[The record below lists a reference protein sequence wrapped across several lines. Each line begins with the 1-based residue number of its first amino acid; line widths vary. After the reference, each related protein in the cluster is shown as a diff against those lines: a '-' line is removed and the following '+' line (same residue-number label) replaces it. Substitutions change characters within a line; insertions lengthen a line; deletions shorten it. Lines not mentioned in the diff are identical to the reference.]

1 MIYKHFRFL
10 CTIRI
15 LLLAATMFFF
25 FYLILRTSLYAVTS
39 ITGLFILIQIVSL
52 ILYVEKTNRD
62 LRRFLEA
69 IKFED
74 FSQTFTISGL
84 GTSFGELKQ
93 AFNDVLQKFYQTRA
107 EKEEHY
113 RYLQTVV
120 QHIGIG
126 LISYQQDGK
135 VELINNAA
143 KKLLRVPRLKNI
155 HSLESFSKE
164 LVVSLLKI
172 RPGQKALVKVEDN
185 DEVLYLALY
194 ATEFS
199 MRGQKYTMVSVQN
212 IQSELEEKEME
223 AWQNL
228 IRVLTHEIMNSVT
241 PIASLAST
249 AKDLLIQI
257 PEDREDSK
265 KIPSTAIDDV
275 SSAVQTIERRSQGL
289 LRFVDSYRKLTR
301 LPKPNFQIFP
311 ISELFERVQQLMQ
324 SQISERGIDFQTQVD
339 PESLELTA
347 DPEMIEQVLINL
359 LMNAI
364 QASVKKRKPRIR
376 LAACMD
382 DRGRTAIRVTDNGPG
397 ITDEAIEKI
406 FIPFFTTK
414 KEGSGIGLSL
424 ARQII
429 RLHRGSISVQS
440 KPHVETVF
448 TLRF

>member
-1 MIYKHFRFL
+1 
-10 CTIRI
+10 
-15 LLLAATMFFF
+15 
-25 FYLILRTSLYAVTS
+25 
-39 ITGLFILIQIVSL
+39 
-52 ILYVEKTNRD
+52 
-62 LRRFLEA
+62 
-69 IKFED
+69 
-74 FSQTFTISGL
+74 
-84 GTSFGELKQ
+84 
-93 AFNDVLQKFYQTRA
+93 
-107 EKEEHY
+107 
-113 RYLQTVV
+113 
-120 QHIGIG
+120 
-126 LISYQQDGK
+126 
-135 VELINNAA
+135 
-143 KKLLRVPRLKNI
+143 
-155 HSLESFSKE
+155 
-164 LVVSLLKI
+164 
-172 RPGQKALVKVEDN
+172 
-185 DEVLYLALY
+185 LALY
-194 ATEFS
+194 ATEF
-199 MRGQKYTMVSVQN
+199 RLRQQKYTMVSVQN

-249 AKDLLIQI
+249 ANDLLMQI

-265 KIPSTAIDDV
+265 KTPLTAIDDV

-324 SQISERGIDFQTQVD
+324 SQISERGIDFQTRVD

-364 QASVKKRKPRIR
+364 QASARKHKPRIR
-376 LAACMD
+376 LTASMD
-382 DRGRTAIRVTDNGPG
+382 DRGRTVIRVTDNGPG
-397 ITDEAIEKI
+397 ITDEAMEKI